1 MLEIA
6 FFLCYNEVGDGC
18 MKALITGASSGIG
31 YDMAYYLGSLGYD
44 LILVARNKAKLQ
56 EMQKDISTNVK
67 IIVADLSIESKLK
80 EVYVLCK
87 NENIDVLIN
96 NAGFG
101 ICGKFDEIDLNTEME
116 MINTNIRAV
125 HILTKLF
132 LKDMKKR
139 DSGYI
144 LNVASS
150 AAFEP
155 GPLMA
160 TYYSTKAYVL
170 RLTTSIYEELRRDKS
185 KVVVSC
191 LCPGPVDTNF
201 NKTAGVVFSIKPLDS
216 KYVSEYA
223 IKQMFK
229 KKLIIIPG
237 LKMKVSVFL
246 TRFLSTKFLAR
257 IIYKIQ
263 KKKLKVSRGR

>member
-1 MLEIA
+1 
-6 FFLCYNEVGDGC
+6 

-31 YDMAYYLGSLGYD
+31 YEMAQYLSELGYD
-44 LILVARNKAKLQ
+44 LILIARDKEKLQ
-56 EMQKDISTNVK
+56 AMQEDLKVNVK
-67 IIVADLSIESKLK
+67 IIVADLSIENKLK

-101 ICGKFDEIDLNTEME
+101 MCGYFTETDLNRELE

-139 DSGYI
+139 NSGYI

-170 RLTTSIYEELRRDKS
+170 RLTTSLYEELRREKS

-201 NKTAGVVFSIKPLDS
+201 NRVAGVTFSIKPLTS
-216 KYVSEYA
+216 KYVSRYA
-223 IKQMFK
+223 IKKMFK

-237 LKMKVSVFL
+237 LKMKVAVFF
-246 TRFLSTKFLAR
+246 TRFVPTKVLAR
-257 IIYKIQ
+257 ITYRIQSKKIRN
-263 KKKLKVSRGR
+263 KRES

>member
-1 MLEIA
+1 
-6 FFLCYNEVGDGC
+6 

-31 YDMAYYLGSLGYD
+31 YEMAHYLSELGYD
-44 LILVARNKAKLQ
+44 LILVARDKEKLQ
-56 EMQKDISTNVK
+56 EMQEDLKVNVK
-67 IIVADLSIESKLK
+67 IIVADLSIENKLK

-101 ICGKFDEIDLNTEME
+101 MCGYFTETDLNRELE

-125 HILTKLF
+125 HFLTKLF

-139 DSGYI
+139 NSGYI

-170 RLTTSIYEELRRDKS
+170 RLTTSLYEELRREKS

-201 NKTAGVVFSIKPLDS
+201 NRVAGVTFSIKPLTS
-216 KYVSEYA
+216 KYVSRYA
-223 IKQMFK
+223 IKKMFK

-237 LKMKVSVFL
+237 LKMKVAVFF
-246 TRFLSTKFLAR
+246 TRFVPTKVLAR
-257 IIYKIQ
+257 ITYRIQSKKIRN
-263 KKKLKVSRGR
+263 KRES

>member
-1 MLEIA
+1 
-6 FFLCYNEVGDGC
+6 

-31 YDMAYYLGSLGYD
+31 YEMAQYLSELGYD
-44 LILVARNKAKLQ
+44 LILVARDKEKLQ
-56 EMQKDISTNVK
+56 AMQEDLKVNVK
-67 IIVADLSIESKLK
+67 IIVADLSIENKLK

-101 ICGKFDEIDLNTEME
+101 MCGYFTETDLNRELE

-125 HILTKLF
+125 HFLTKLF

-139 DSGYI
+139 NSGYI

-170 RLTTSIYEELRRDKS
+170 RLTTSLYEELRREKS

-201 NKTAGVVFSIKPLDS
+201 NRVAGVTFSIKPLTS
-216 KYVSEYA
+216 KYVSRYA
-223 IKQMFK
+223 IKKMFK

-237 LKMKVSVFL
+237 LKMKVAVFF
-246 TRFLSTKFLAR
+246 TRFVPTKVLAR
-257 IIYKIQ
+257 ITYRIQSKKIRN
-263 KKKLKVSRGR
+263 KRES

>member
-1 MLEIA
+1 
-6 FFLCYNEVGDGC
+6 

-80 EVYVLCK
+80 EVYVVCK

-101 ICGKFDEIDLNTEME
+101 LCGKFTETDLNTELE
-116 MINTNIRAV
+116 MINTNIKAV
-125 HILTKLF
+125 HVLTKLF
-132 LKDMKKR
+132 LKDMKAR
-139 DSGYI
+139 DKGYI
-144 LNVASS
+144 LNVASI

-160 TYYSTKAYVL
+160 TYYASKSYVR
-170 RLTTSIYEELRRDKS
+170 RLTESIYEELRRDKS
-185 KVVVSC
+185 NVSVSC
-191 LCPGPVDTNF
+191 LCPGPVNTNF
-201 NKTAGVVFSIKPLDS
+201 NNVAGVDLKVKGLDS
-216 KYVSEYA
+216 KYVSKYA
-223 IKQMFK
+223 IDNMFK
-229 KKLIIIPG
+229 KKLIIVPG
-237 LKMKVSVFL
+237 FKIKCAIFFS
-246 TRFLSTKFLAR
+246 RFCSTKFLAKVV
-257 IIYKIQ
+257 YKIQ
-263 KKKLKVSRGR
+263 SKKVESKREK

>member
-1 MLEIA
+1 
-6 FFLCYNEVGDGC
+6 

-44 LILVARNKAKLQ
+44 LILVARNKEKLK

-87 NENIDVLIN
+87 NEKIDILIN

-101 ICGKFDEIDLNTEME
+101 MCGKFDETDLNTEME

-139 DSGYI
+139 NKGYI
-144 LNVASS
+144 MNVASS

-170 RLTTSIYEELRRDKS
+170 RLTTSIYEELRRDNS
-185 KVVVSC
+185 NVVVSC

-201 NKTAGVVFSIKPLDS
+201 NKVADVVFSIKALDS

-223 IKQMFK
+223 INKMFK

-237 LKMKVSVFL
+237 LKMKISVFFS
-246 TRFLSTKFLAR
+246 RFLSTKMLAR
-257 IIYKIQ
+257 IVYRIQ
-263 KKKLKVSRGR
+263 RKKLKTRRGK

>member
-1 MLEIA
+1 
-6 FFLCYNEVGDGC
+6 
-18 MKALITGASSGIG
+18 
-31 YDMAYYLGSLGYD
+31 
-44 LILVARNKAKLQ
+44 
-56 EMQKDISTNVK
+56 
-67 IIVADLSIESKLK
+67 
-80 EVYVLCK
+80 
-87 NENIDVLIN
+87 
-96 NAGFG
+96 
-101 ICGKFDEIDLNTEME
+101 
-116 MINTNIRAV
+116 
-125 HILTKLF
+125 
-132 LKDMKKR
+132 MKKR

-185 KVVVSC
+185 NVVVSC

-201 NKTAGVVFSIKPLDS
+201 NEVAGVKFSIKPLSS

-223 IKQMFK
+223 IKQMLK

-237 LKMKVSVFL
+237 FKMKVSVFFS
-246 TRFLSTKFLAR
+246 RFLSTKMLAR
-257 IIYKIQ
+257 IIYNIQ
-263 KKKLKVSRGR
+263 KKKIKRRREK

>member
-1 MLEIA
+1 
-6 FFLCYNEVGDGC
+6 

-87 NENIDVLIN
+87 NEEIDVLIN

-101 ICGKFDEIDLNTEME
+101 MCGKFEELDMNTEME
-116 MINTNIRAV
+116 MINTNIKAG

-185 KVVVSC
+185 NVVVSC

-201 NKTAGVVFSIKPLDS
+201 NKTAGVVFSIKALDS
-216 KYVSEYA
+216 RYVAEYG
-223 IKQMFK
+223 IKQMLK

-237 LKMKVSVFL
+237 LKMKIGVFF
-246 TRFLSTKFLAR
+246 TRFLSTKALAR
-257 IIYKIQ
+257 IIYKVQ
-263 KKKLKVSRGR
+263 KKKLKTSRGR

>member
-1 MLEIA
+1 
-6 FFLCYNEVGDGC
+6 
-18 MKALITGASSGIG
+18 MKALITGASSSIG
-31 YDMAYYLGSLGYD
+31 YEMAQYLSELGYD
-44 LILVARNKAKLQ
+44 LILIARDKEKLQ
-56 EMQKDISTNVK
+56 AMQEDLKVNVK
-67 IIVADLSIESKLK
+67 IIVADLSIENKLK

-101 ICGKFDEIDLNTEME
+101 MCGYFTETDLNRELE

-139 DSGYI
+139 NSGYI

-170 RLTTSIYEELRRDKS
+170 RLTTSLYEELRREKS

-201 NKTAGVVFSIKPLDS
+201 NRVAGVTFSIKPLTS
-216 KYVSEYA
+216 KYVSRYA
-223 IKQMFK
+223 IKKMFK

-237 LKMKVSVFL
+237 LKMKVAVFF
-246 TRFLSTKFLAR
+246 TRFVPTKVLAR
-257 IIYKIQ
+257 ITYRIQSKKIRN
-263 KKKLKVSRGR
+263 KRES